1 MTDRNDL
8 STHPQ
13 GHGQAPERFLARVQ
27 PEGAWRWGVG
37 GWMLLAAAAAIGG
50 LVVCSSCLFGPAM
63 LPDAPS
69 SAIALLAAGL
79 LLTAAI
85 CAVFTWLGVVLV
97 RAGRQLNRL
106 TWVSVDQHGIGQY
119 DGVWTV
125 TPWAQIRH
133 VVWPQRPDSFRSSAR
148 WALVDTGTGGGART
162 VDRSPTMAALDL
174 ARRRP
179 RYACH
184 LPVDALNVEAGE
196 LLRAIRYFSQGRF
209 PDL

>member
-27 PEGAWRWGVG
+27 PEGAWRWGVV
-37 GWMLLAAAAAIGG
+37 GWMLLALGAALGG
-50 LVVCSSCLFGPAM
+50 ATTCGMCLLGAM
-63 LPDAPS
+63 MPTTPS
-69 SAIALLAAGL
+69 VTVPLAALLL
-79 LLTAAI
+79 LLVACCAAI
-85 CAVFTWLGVVLV
+85 CWLGIVMI
-97 RAGRQLNRL
+97 RAGRHLSRL
-106 TWVSVDQHGIGQY
+106 EWITVDQHGIGQY

-133 VVWPQRPDSFRSSAR
+133 LVWPLPHDSLSSSVR
-148 WALVDTGTGGGART
+148 WALVDTGTGGGARMT
-162 VDRSPTMAALDL
+162 DRTPIMAALDL

-196 LLRAIRYFSQGRF
+196 LLRAIRHFSQGRF